1 MTAKTVKDYLL
12 KTIED
17 HQTAEKILYES
28 CFDDSGFEMQVQ
40 KLKMSKIEVFV

>member
-1 MTAKTVKDYLL
+1 MTAKTVKYYLL

-28 CFDDSGFEMQVQ
+28 RFDDSGFEMQVQ
-40 KLKMSKIEVFV
+40 TTKLAK